1 VTAGLREVAD
11 ASVGSRVEI
20 VFDGMP
26 RSGGP
31 DGNGIMFVVSVFLQ
45 TERGFS
51 AIRRHL
57 RRRDGGIPISSLS
70 ARSD

>member
-1 VTAGLREVAD
+1 
-11 ASVGSRVEI
+11 
-20 VFDGMP
+20 
-26 RSGGP
+26 
-31 DGNGIMFVVSVFLQ
+31 MFVVSVFLQ